1 MGWKQSLVSGTVVC
15 CRFPTEER
23 PGEPGSKVRPVVITR
38 VRWGD
43 YLRAP
48 VVEVMFGTSV
58 RGHVR
63 DPNIQISSDDE
74 LKQSGLRQQTK
85 FLLRKR
91 AVIPI
96 TEMFFVRNGKGDIAI
111 GSLPHRCMEK
121 AKAFFAYES
130 EEQRNHALRFGR
142 GAMTPAW
149 APSSIQHKELKH
161 A

>member
-1 MGWKQSLVSGTVVC
+1 MGWKHSLVLGTVVC

-23 PGEPGSKVRPVVITR
+23 PGEPGSKVRPVVITCVQR
-38 VRWGD
+38 GNH
-43 YLRAP
+43 LRAP

-58 RGHVR
+58 RSHVR
-63 DPNIQISSDDE
+63 DPNIQISRDDE
-74 LKQSGLRQQTK
+74 LKQAGLRQPTR

-91 AVIPI
+91 AVIPA

-111 GSLPHRCMEK
+111 GMLPHRAMEK

-142 GAMTPAW
+142 RAMTPTW
-149 APSSIQHKELKH
+149 TPSSIQHKELKH